1 MKAAI
6 ACDGTRVSQH
16 FGRCEKYLVAELD
29 GTDTRSVQWLANAGH
44 EHGVLPEVIRR
55 EGVQVVVAGG
65 AGPRAQQLLA
75 EYGVQMILGASGDAL
90 EVLQALAQGTL
101 QPGASSCDHSK
112 CDHTGCNHTG

>member
-6 ACDGTRVSQH
+6 ACDGTQVSPH
-16 FGRCEKYLVAELD
+16 FGRCEKYLLAEVE
-29 GTDTRSVQWLANAGH
+29 GTDIRLTQWLENPGH
-44 EHGVLPEVIRR
+44 EPGLLPQVMQR

-75 EYGVQMILGASGDAL
+75 QNGIQMILGATGDAL

-101 QPGASSCDHSK
+101 QSGESSCDH
-112 CDHTGCNHTG
+112 G